1 MVAQHRASFPTFL
14 RAYTA
19 TVRCRGGTPEEADVK
34 YVVLIYSNPATWAAL
49 PAEEAE
55 RVIKVHNDL
64 IEELTGSGEF
74 LNIYRLA
81 HAATARTV
89 TRREGVPAVTDGPFG
104 ESKEVLASLWEID
117 VESPERAVEIAG
129 VLTPHATVEV
139 RALMDAAGM
148 EM

>member
-1 MVAQHRASFPTFL
+1 M
-14 RAYTA
+14 
-19 TVRCRGGTPEEADVK
+19 K

-64 IEELTGSGEF
+64 IDELTGSGE
-74 LNIYRLA
+74 LVDIYRLA
-81 HAATARTV
+81 YAGTARTV
-89 TRREGVPAVTDGPFG
+89 AQRDGVPVVTDGPFG

-117 VESPERAVEIAG
+117 VERPGRAVEIAG

>member
-1 MVAQHRASFPTFL
+1 M
-14 RAYTA
+14 
-19 TVRCRGGTPEEADVK
+19 K
-34 YVVLIYSNPATWAAL
+34 YVVLIYSNPVTWAAL
-49 PAEEAE
+49 PAEEAD

-64 IEELTGSGEF
+64 IDELTESGEF

-81 HAATARTV
+81 HAGNARTLAL
-89 TRREGVPAVTDGPFG
+89 RDGVPAVTDGPFG

-117 VESPERAVEIAG
+117 VESLQRAVEIAG
-129 VLTPHATVEV
+129 ILTPYATVEV